1 MLNLSGQ
8 TLGQYQLL
16 EIIHEG
22 DNDVY
27 KAFQPVT
34 NRTVAVKVLGASQ
47 AGDPTFAQQF
57 QQDMQ
62 FIAALEHPNLL
73 PVLDYGQQ
81 NGWLYLVTRYV
92 DSGTLQD
99 RLSQG
104 FQYNLQQAQQL
115 VGPIA
120 NALDYL
126 HSKGAVHGNLK
137 PANILIDSQGQ
148 PLLTDFGYS
157 QGIDLGQQENAYL
170 SPEQAQGSAVDRRT
184 DVYALGVLLYHMLSG
199 ETPVP
204 GMVPDLRLKR
214 PDLPPAVAQIMLTAM
229 AQYPDQRY
237 PSARDFNNALEAV
250 AGPQPAPVP
259 VAPPPAVQAAPQ
271 PEPESKGSSPLIW
284 IVVAVVILLLL
295 AGGFFLFSG
304 LLSNVGDEPVAPA
317 PTLPVEQLPTPE
329 QPVEPAPE
337 QPPVAIIQAPAQ
349 AEVGQGVRFDAGA
362 SQSANRIVSYAWE
375 FGDGEGANAVSVRHT
390 YRSPG
395 VYNVILTVTDAND
408 LSGSSNFQINIVES
422 SLERPTEEPPPEEL
436 PTEEPPSIQPL
447 PEETP
452 AEGGQ

>member
-1 MLNLSGQ
+1 MLNLVGQ

-16 EIIHEG
+16 EVIHEG

-27 KAFQPVT
+27 KGLQTGT
-34 NRTVAVKVLGASQ
+34 NRTVAVKVLGASR
-47 AGDPTFAQQF
+47 AGDPAFAQQF
-57 QQDMQ
+57 QQEMQ

-73 PVLDYGQQ
+73 PILDYGQQ
-81 NGWLYLVTRYV
+81 NGLLYLVTRYV

-104 FQYNLQQAQQL
+104 FQYNMQQAQQL
-115 VGPIA
+115 IGPIA
-120 NALDYL
+120 AVLDYL

-170 SPEQAQGSAVDRRT
+170 SPEQAQGGAVDRRT

-329 QPVEPAPE
+329 QP
-337 QPPVAIIQAPAQ
+337 PVAAIQAPAQ
-349 AEVGQGVRFDAGA
+349 AEVGQGVRFDASA
-362 SQSANRIVSYAWE
+362 SQSTTRIVSYAWE
-375 FGDGEGANAVSVRHT
+375 FGDGEGANAVSVLHT

-395 VYNVILTVTDAND
+395 VYNVLLTVTDASD
-408 LSGSSNFQINIVES
+408 LSGTGNFQIDIVES
-422 SLERPTEEPPPEEL
+422 TLERPTEEPPL
-436 PTEEPPSIQPL
+436 EEPPTAEPPSVNPL
-447 PEETP
+447 PGEPP
-452 AEGGQ
+452 AGEDQ